1 MTTFIAEAEQAKQE
15 LLNRLKEG
23 KLDGI
28 ESILDK
34 VTPEDAL
41 MFSFY
46 KGLDPEV
53 VDKFY
58 TVTIKYYEG
67 KEHCKQLATLWKYMQ
82 QRHRA
87 KYELELEDA
96 K

>member
-1 MTTFIAEAEQAKQE
+1 MTPALNEAEQAKQE

-41 MFSFY
+41 LASFY
-46 KGLDPEV
+46 KDLDPEV

-58 TVTIKYYEG
+58 AVTIKYYES
-67 KEHCKQLATLWKYMQ
+67 KEHCKQIASLWKYMQ
-82 QRHRA
+82 KRHRT
-87 KYELELEDA
+87 KYNLELEVA
-96 K
+96 Q

>member
-1 MTTFIAEAEQAKQE
+1 MTPALNEAEQAKQE

-28 ESILDK
+28 ESLLDK
-34 VTPEDAL
+34 ILPGDAL
-41 MFSFY
+41 TFSFND
-46 KGLDPEV
+46 KLDPKV
-53 VDKFY
+53 VDTFY
-58 TVTIKYYEG
+58 TVAIKYYEG
-67 KEHCKQLATLWKYMQ
+67 KKQCQLAPLWKYMQ
-82 QRHRA
+82 KRHRA